1 MSWRTVV
8 ITQRAKLDMKNGYLV
23 VRTEDEQKR
32 VHLDEISVLMI
43 ENSAVSITGCLLA
56 ELMTHKI
63 KTIFCDEKRNPA
75 GELVPYYGSHDCS
88 GKLRKQIKWT
98 DDVKASVWTEIVSEK
113 IRQQAA
119 FLKELNRTTEAE
131 MLYQYL
137 EELEFNDES
146 NREGHAAKVYFNA
159 LFGMQFTRSTDCV
172 TNAAL
177 NYGYSILL
185 SAFNRECTALGY
197 STQLGLFH
205 NNQFNHFN
213 LSCDL
218 METFRVLVDRE
229 VVKQKFCKF
238 ESEEKHI
245 LVGLLNQNVVIDSN
259 VQYVMNAIKIYCRS
273 VFDAIS
279 DFDMS
284 EIRFYALEKP

>member
-1 MSWRTVV
+1 MSWRTVI

-23 VRTEDEQKR
+23 MRTENEQKR

-56 ELMTHKI
+56 ELVNRKI

-75 GELVPYYGSHDCS
+75 GELMPYYGSHDCS

-98 DDVKASVWTEIVSEK
+98 DDVKAAVWTEIVAEK

-119 FLKELNRTTEAE
+119 FLKELNKTDEAD
-131 MLYQYL
+131 MLFRYR
-137 EELEFNDES
+137 EELEYNDAS

-159 LFGMQFTRSTDCV
+159 LFGLQFTRSTDCV

-185 SAFNRECTALGY
+185 SAFNRECAALGY

-205 NNQFNHFN
+205 NNQFNYFN

-218 METFRVLVDRE
+218 MEPFRVLVDRM
-229 VVKQKFCKF
+229 VVEHNFCKF

-245 LVGLLNQNVVIDSN
+245 LVDLLNHCVLIDGNQQN
-259 VQYVMNAIKIYCRS
+259 VMNAIKIYCKS

-284 EIRFYALEKP
+284 EIRFYALEEP

>member
-1 MSWRTVV
+1 MSWRTVI

-23 VRTEDEQKR
+23 MRTESEQKR

-56 ELMTHKI
+56 ELLARKI

-75 GELVPYYGSHDCS
+75 GELVPYYGCHDCS
-88 GKLRKQIKWT
+88 GKLRKQVKWT
-98 DDVKASVWTEIVSEK
+98 EDVKSAVWTEIVAEK
-113 IRQQAA
+113 IRQQAM
-119 FLKELNRTTEAE
+119 FLRELRKTDEAD
-131 MLYQYL
+131 MLCRYL
-137 EELEFNDES
+137 EELEYNDSS

-159 LFGMQFTRSTDCV
+159 LFGMQFTRSTECV

-185 SAFNRECTALGY
+185 SAFNRECAAAGY
-197 STQLGLFH
+197 TTQIGLFH

-218 METFRVLVDRE
+218 MEPFRVLVDRE
-229 VVKQKFCKF
+229 VVKQHFCKF

-245 LVGLLNQNVVIDSN
+245 LVDLLNQSVLIDGN
-259 VQYVMNAIKIYCRS
+259 QQYIMNAIKIYCRS
-273 VFDAIS
+273 IFDAIS

-284 EIRFYALEKP
+284 EIRFYSLEKI

>member
-1 MSWRTVV
+1 MSWRIVV

-23 VRTEDEQKR
+23 VRTENEQKR

-56 ELMTHKI
+56 ELMAHKI
-63 KTIFCDEKRNPA
+63 KTIFCDEKRNPS
-75 GELVPYYGSHDCS
+75 GELIPYFGSHDCS
-88 GKLRKQIKWT
+88 GKLRKQIRWS
-98 DDVKASVWTEIVSEK
+98 DDVKAAVWTEIVTEK
-113 IRQQAA
+113 IRQQAV
-119 FLKELNRTTEAE
+119 FLRELGKNDEAD
-131 MLYQYL
+131 MLFRYR
-137 EELEFNDES
+137 EELEYNDAS

-185 SAFNRECTALGY
+185 SAFNRECTAAGY
-197 STQLGLFH
+197 ATQLGLFH
-205 NNQFNHFN
+205 NNQFNFFN

-218 METFRVLVDRE
+218 MEPFRVLVDRK
-229 VVKQKFCKF
+229 VVELQCCKF
-238 ESEEKHI
+238 ESEEKHA
-245 LVGLLNQNVVIDSN
+245 LVDLLNQTVMIDGAQ
-259 VQYVMNAIKIYCRS
+259 QYLVNAIKIYCRS

-279 DFDMS
+279 DIDMS
-284 EIRFYALEKP
+284 LIRFYVLEKQ

>member
-23 VRTEDEQKR
+23 VRTENEQKR

-56 ELMTHKI
+56 ELLAHKI
-63 KTIFCDEKRNPA
+63 KTIFCDEKKNPA
-75 GELVPYYGSHDCS
+75 GELMPYYGSHDCS
-88 GKLRKQIKWT
+88 GKLRKQVKWS
-98 DDVKASVWTEIVSEK
+98 DDVKAAVWTEIVAEK
-113 IRQQAA
+113 IRQQAI
-119 FLKELNRTTEAE
+119 FLKELGKSDEAD
-131 MLYQYL
+131 MLFRYR
-137 EELEFNDES
+137 EELEYNDAS

-185 SAFNRECTALGY
+185 SAFNRECVASGY
-197 STQLGLFH
+197 TTQIGLFH
-205 NNQFNHFN
+205 NNQFNFFN

-218 METFRVLVDRE
+218 MEPFRVLVDRK
-229 VVKQKFCKF
+229 VVEQKFVKF
-238 ESEEKHI
+238 ETEEKHI
-245 LVGLLNQNVVIDSN
+245 LIDLLNQSVIIDGN
-259 VQYVMNAIKIYCRS
+259 QQYIMNAIKIYCRS

-284 EIRFYALEKP
+284 QIRFYALEKI

>member
-1 MSWRTVV
+1 MSWRTVI

-23 VRTEDEQKR
+23 MRTENEQKR

-56 ELMTHKI
+56 ELVNRKI

-75 GELVPYYGSHDCS
+75 GELMPYYGSHDCS
-88 GKLRKQIKWT
+88 GKLRKQIKWN
-98 DDVKASVWTEIVSEK
+98 DDVKAAVWTEIVAEK

-119 FLKELNRTTEAE
+119 FLKELNKTDEAD
-131 MLYQYL
+131 MLFRYR
-137 EELEFNDES
+137 EELEYNDAS

-159 LFGMQFTRSTDCV
+159 LFGLQFTRSTECL

-185 SAFNRECTALGY
+185 SAFNRECAALGY

-205 NNQFNHFN
+205 NNQFNYFN

-218 METFRVLVDRE
+218 MEPFRVLVDRM
-229 VVKQKFCKF
+229 VVEQNFCKF

-245 LVGLLNQNVVIDSN
+245 LVDLLNQCVMIDGN
-259 VQYVMNAIKIYCRS
+259 QQHVMNAIKIYCRS